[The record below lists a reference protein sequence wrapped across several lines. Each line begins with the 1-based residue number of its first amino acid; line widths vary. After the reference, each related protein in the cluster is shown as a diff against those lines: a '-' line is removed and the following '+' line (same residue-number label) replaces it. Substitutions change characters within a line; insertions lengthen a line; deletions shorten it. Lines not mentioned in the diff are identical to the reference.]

1 MASLDPVY
9 IDRYLQEYYDS
20 LSDKQS
26 NGSAGGS
33 SDDEQEKGIEPIE
46 EATFE
51 DEEATS
57 ANN

>member
-1 MASLDPVY
+1 MY